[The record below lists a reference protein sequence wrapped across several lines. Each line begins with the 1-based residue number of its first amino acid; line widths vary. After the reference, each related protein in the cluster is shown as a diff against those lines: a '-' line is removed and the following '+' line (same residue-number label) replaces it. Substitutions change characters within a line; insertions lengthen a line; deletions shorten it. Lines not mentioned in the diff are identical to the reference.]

1 MNLILGMPFS
11 LSVGSFMRKLS
22 IQPEES
28 GTDLDNDQGDETDTP
43 VMGKGAVMPLSFHS
57 PSIFTM
63 DQPVIDLSSENDKDT
78 ESYLRKLSIASMS
91 SVKSSNSL
99 SSTCSAPGGISM
111 GDMEICNNSVMCKK
125 DEPINFKPIM
135 TRRIMTSRPSF
146 ISLCSIV
153 SETSEVPQK
162 FLPAPLQVELD
173 LMQRSG
179 IEGDEPKCRSHLPIL
194 RCPSDYDI
202 NEMSNW
208 KGKGAQPLFRTNSR
222 KRLVSGIKG
231 FPARIR
237 KLSTEKNRFD
247 IYSLSDE
254 TREQLK
260 QLYVY

>member
-1 MNLILGMPFS
+1 MPFS
-11 LSVGSFMRKLS
+11 LSVGSFTRKLS
-22 IQPEES
+22 VQPEES
-28 GTDLDNDQGDETDTP
+28 GTDLDNDQGDETDTDKP

-57 PSIFTM
+57 PSIFAM
-63 DQPVIDLSSENDKDT
+63 DHPVIDLSNENDKDM
-78 ESYLRKLSIASMS
+78 ESYLRKLSVASMS
-91 SVKSSNSL
+91 SVKSTNSL
-99 SSTCSAPGGISM
+99 SSTCSAPGGICM
-111 GDMEICNNSVMCKK
+111 GDMELCNNSAMYKK
-125 DEPINFKPIM
+125 DEHEPLNFKPVM
-135 TRRIMTSRPSF
+135 SRRIMTSRPSF

-173 LMQRSG
+173 LMLRSG
-179 IEGDEPKCRSHLPIL
+179 IEGDEPKWRSHLPIL

-202 NEMSNW
+202 NEMINW
-208 KGKGAQPLFRTNSR
+208 KGNGSQPLFRTSSR

-231 FPARIR
+231 FPSRIR

>member
-1 MNLILGMPFS
+1 MPFS

-22 IQPEES
+22 VQPEES
-28 GTDLDNDQGDETDTP
+28 GTDLDNDQGEETDPDKP

-57 PSIFTM
+57 PPIFAL
-63 DQPVIDLSSENDKDT
+63 DQPVIDLSSDNDKDM

-91 SVKSSNSL
+91 SVKSTNSL

-111 GDMEICNNSVMCKK
+111 GDMENMEICNNGVMCKK
-125 DEPINFKPIM
+125 DELLHFKPM
-135 TRRIMTSRPSF
+135 MSRRIMTSRPSF

-202 NEMSNW
+202 NEMINW
-208 KGKGAQPLFRTNSR
+208 KGNGQQPLFRTNSR

-231 FPARIR
+231 FPSRIR

-254 TREQLK
+254 IREQLK